1 MTVNLGGGRLFSH
14 FTDANG
20 IKGIT
25 GIDSDNLEVGEQV
38 IVTELRFAQGI
49 NSFLASEPGRIF
61 VTLLGTD
68 ATDSQLMNIGVF
80 GDKQKF
86 VIQFSEETAFV
97 FNGIRILGEVPSRSI
112 FSIPGGT
119 NLKGEFLVTRVRL

>member
-1 MTVNLGGGRLFSH
+1 MPVNLGGRRLFSH
-14 FTDANG
+14 FTDADG
-20 IKGIT
+20 IIGIT
-25 GIDSDNLEVGEQV
+25 EIDGYSLGIGEQV

-61 VTLLGTD
+61 VMLLGTD

-80 GDKQKF
+80 GEKQKF
-86 VIQFSEETAFV
+86 VIQFSEETAFIL
-97 FNGIRILGEVPSRSI
+97 NGIRILGEVPSRSI

-119 NLKGEFLVTRVRL
+119 NLKGKFLVTRVRL